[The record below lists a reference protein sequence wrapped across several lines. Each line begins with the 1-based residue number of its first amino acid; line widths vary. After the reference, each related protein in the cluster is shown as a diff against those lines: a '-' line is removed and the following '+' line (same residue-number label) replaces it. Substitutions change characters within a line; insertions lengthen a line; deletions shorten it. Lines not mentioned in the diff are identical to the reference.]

1 MGTTGLQLPRTNS
14 RGDECNTG
22 PVHGVDGAQSRQATS
37 PDEHVYK
44 IGNFANRTVRISSS
58 RRLGSFADTSL

>member
-14 RGDECNTG
+14 RGEARNAG
-22 PVHGVDGAQSRQATS
+22 PVHDATGARSRPAGT

-58 RRLGSFADTSL
+58 RRVGSFADTSL